1 MDQIILLP
9 TGSGKSICYML
20 PAVLKRSITVVV
32 LPLLALLRDQVKRLK
47 SRGIPL
53 GVVRGGVTEKEYGEI
68 REGIERKEIRI
79 VFTTPEALSLKKNV
93 SFFKGLGISSIV
105 IDEAHCVAEWGE
117 SFRPSYLKLD
127 EFINNFNSISV
138 TAFTATA
145 SEMVLKKIRKY
156 LFKGK
161 NPFLVAGNPDRP
173 NIKYS
178 VMPCISKGMELQRVV
193 LKENKP
199 MIVFTR
205 SRKRAESIARRLC
218 LYFECNKSINT
229 NLKFYHA
236 GLTNEERRNI
246 EEWFLK
252 SDSGILCATSAYGL
266 GVDKRGVRTIVHYD
280 IPRSVESY
288 LQESGRAG
296 RDGTDAAAILL
307 YSVDDFLFFKELSDK
322 VDRERYSVMLKYVL
336 NDEVCRREQLLSA
349 MDWKNIKCNGCDVCG
364 GEVFNLPEGFNE
376 IEDLIVKHKRR
387 FSLRTAVQVL
397 KGTLSY
403 ETFGDY
409 PDRFREF
416 GLLCNWSKNN
426 LEEALQSMLQSGR
439 FLMPKRGF
447 FKHRLTSIRKGISW
461 KENLMNFLK
470 SGQENGGM

>member
-1 MDQIILLP
+1 VVLP

-47 SRGIPL
+47 DRDISV
-53 GVVRGGVTEKEYGEI
+53 GVVRGGIREKEYGEI
-68 REGIERKEIRI
+68 REGIEKGEVGI
-79 VFTTPEALSLKKNV
+79 VFTTPEALSLKRNI
-93 SFFKGLGISSIV
+93 SFFKGLGISSVV

-127 EFINNFNSISV
+127 EFINNFSSISV

-145 SEMVLKKIRKY
+145 SGMVLKKIKKY
-156 LFKGK
+156 LFKGR

-178 VMPCISKGMELQRVV
+178 VMPCISKGMELQRAV

-205 SRKRAESIARRLC
+205 SRKRAEGTARRLS
-218 LYFECNKSINT
+218 LYFERNKSVSI

-236 GLTNEERRNI
+236 GLTNEERRSI

-252 SDSGILCATSAYGL
+252 SDNGILCATSAYGL
-266 GVDKRGVRTIVHYD
+266 GVDKRGIRTVIHYD

-296 RDGTDAAAILL
+296 RDGTGASAVLL

-349 MDWKNIKCNGCDVCG
+349 MDWKNIKCSGCDVCS
-364 GEVFNLPEGFNE
+364 GEVLNLPEGFNE
-376 IEDLIVKHKRR
+376 IENFIAKHKRL
-387 FSLRTAVQVL
+387 FSLKTAVQVL

-403 ETFGDY
+403 ATAGDY

-426 LEEALQSMLQSGR
+426 LEEALQSMLQSRR

-447 FKHRLTSIRKGISW
+447 FKYRLTSIGKGISW

-470 SGQENGGM
+470 SGRENRGM